1 MVGFS
6 VTFSPNRLDAL
17 PFPNL
22 KTTMLQSIDAR
33 TGNPVG
39 AQWPEST
46 LAEIDHAVAAA
57 ATVADA
63 FAATSA
69 ALRASLL
76 RALSTALEA
85 ERTALVAV
93 ADRETGLGLVRLNGE
108 LDRTTFQLRGFA
120 DVLDAGAVHATV
132 DDAAV
137 AGAPPAG
144 RPRLSK
150 VRVPVGPVAMFSASN
165 FPFAFSVLGGD
176 TAAAL
181 AAGCPVVVKGHP
193 AHPELSRLTAALAQ
207 RVVAEQGLPVG
218 VFGFVQGGSIAVGV
232 HLVQAPAIAAVA
244 FTGSF
249 HGGTALAKVAGDRPR
264 PIPFYG
270 ELGSVNPLVV
280 LPAATAQNGA
290 ELATTLAASIC
301 QGAGQF
307 CTSPGIILVHKDAAS
322 DAFVAAFAAA
332 LQALQPHAMLS
343 AAIRATFDKGVARW
357 RADAALTPLVADV
370 AEGSTPR
377 PFLAEVQAA
386 DFIANHALH
395 EEVFGSAALVV
406 RVASVEETIAVLRAI
421 GGSLTATL
429 WGAEVED
436 DATRNLVRAAT
447 QMAGRVLFAGV
458 PTGVAVAAAQ
468 LHGGPFPA
476 STQPFST
483 SVGYAAVDRFLRP
496 VALQDAPAW
505 LVARK
510 GVPC

>member
-1 MVGFS
+1 
-6 VTFSPNRLDAL
+6 
-17 PFPNL
+17 
-22 KTTMLQSIDAR
+22 MLQSIEAR
-33 TGNPVG
+33 TGTAVG
-39 AQWPEST
+39 TQWSEST
-46 LAEIDHAVAAA
+46 QADIDQTVAAA
-57 ATVADA
+57 AAVADA

-69 ALRASLL
+69 AQRASLL

-85 ERTALVAV
+85 ERATLVAL
-93 ADRETGLGLVRLNGE
+93 ADRETGLGLPRLNGE

-120 DVLDAGAVHATV
+120 DVLEAGTVHAYV

-137 AGAPPAG
+137 AGPPPVG
-144 RPRLSK
+144 RPHLAR

-193 AHPELSRLTAALAQ
+193 AHPELSRVTAALAQ
-207 RVVAEQGLPVG
+207 RVVAEQGLPAG
-218 VFGFVQGGSIAVGV
+218 VFGFVQGGSIEVGV
-232 HLVQAPAIAAVA
+232 QLVQAPAIAAVA

-249 HGGTALAKVAGDRPR
+249 KGGTALAKIAGDRPR

-280 LPAATAQNGA
+280 LPAAAAKNGT
-290 ELATTLAASIC
+290 ELAATLAGSIC
-301 QGAGQF
+301 VGAGQF
-307 CTSPGIILVHKDAAS
+307 CTSPGIILVQKDAAS
-322 DAFVAAFAAA
+322 DAFITAFAAA

-343 AAIRATFDKGVARW
+343 STIRSTFDKGVARW

-370 AEGSTPR
+370 SDAVTPR

-386 DFIANHALH
+386 DFIASHALH

-406 RVASVEETIAVLRAI
+406 RVASVDETIAVLRAI
-421 GGSLTATL
+421 GGTLTVTL

-436 DATRNLVRAAT
+436 ESTRNLVRAAT
-447 QMAGRVLFAGV
+447 QVAGRVLFAGV
-458 PTGVAVAAAQ
+458 PTGVAVTGAQ
-468 LHGGPFPA
+468 QHGGPYPA
-476 STQPFST
+476 ATQPFTT
-483 SVGYAAVDRFLRP
+483 SVGYAALDRFLRP

-505 LVARK
+505 LAERK